1 MPLPLVLMHAF
12 PLSSRMWQPLRMA
25 LPGDCE
31 LITPDFRGA
40 RGELLGADP
49 PSLDLLA
56 DDVAALLDSRGIER
70 AIVGGLSMGGYVTM
84 AFLRR
89 HAHRVAGVML
99 ADTKAEADSEPARIN
114 RERIA
119 SIAEEEGNSRVLVDE
134 VLPTLL
140 GPTTLSSRADVLA
153 SVRSM
158 MSATPP
164 SAAAWWER
172 AMAARPDSF
181 ETLRSV
187 PVPALVIVG
196 EEDQLVTPAQAAA
209 MAQALPD
216 AQLAELPSAGHLTA
230 VETPEAFGFALLSLI
245 DRVSSSDPP

>member
-1 MPLPLVLMHAF
+1 MPLPIVLMHAF
-12 PLSSRMWQPLRMA
+12 PLSSQMWQPLRA
-25 LPGDCE
+25 VLPGDFE

-40 RGELLGADP
+40 GGELLGADP

-56 DDVAALLDSRGIER
+56 DDVAALLDSRGIAR

-84 AFLRR
+84 ALLRR
-89 HAHRVAGVML
+89 HARRVAGVVL

-119 SIAEEEGNSRVLVDE
+119 SIAEEQGNSRVLVDE

-140 GPTTLSSRADVLA
+140 GSTTLSSRADVLA

-158 MSATPP
+158 VSATLP

-172 AMAARPDSF
+172 AMATRPDSF

-187 PVPALVIVG
+187 PAPALVILG

-209 MAQALPD
+209 MAEALPD
-216 AQLAELPSAGHLTA
+216 ARLAELPAAGHLSA
-230 VETPEAFGFALLSLI
+230 VETPEAFGFALPSLV
-245 DRVSSSDPP
+245 DRVASSRPS

>member
-12 PLSSRMWQPLRMA
+12 PLSSQMWQPLRSV
-25 LPGDCE
+25 LPGDFE

-40 RGELLGADP
+40 GSVPLGADP

-56 DDVAALLDSRGIER
+56 DDVAALLDSHGIGR

-89 HAHRVAGVML
+89 HAARVAGVVL
-99 ADTKAEADSEPARIN
+99 ADTKAEADTAPARTN

-119 SIAEEEGNSRVLVDE
+119 EIAEEEGNSRVFVDE

-140 GPTTLSSRADVLA
+140 GPTTRGSRPDVVE

-158 MSATPP
+158 VSATLP
-164 SAAAWWER
+164 AAGAWWER
-172 AMAARPDSF
+172 AMAGRPDSF
-181 ETLRSV
+181 DTLRAVTVPSV
-187 PVPALVIVG
+187 VIVG
-196 EEDQLVTPAQAAA
+196 AEDELATPAQAEA

-216 AQLAELPSAGHLTA
+216 ARLALLPAAGHLSA

-245 DRVSSSDPP
+245 DRVSAA